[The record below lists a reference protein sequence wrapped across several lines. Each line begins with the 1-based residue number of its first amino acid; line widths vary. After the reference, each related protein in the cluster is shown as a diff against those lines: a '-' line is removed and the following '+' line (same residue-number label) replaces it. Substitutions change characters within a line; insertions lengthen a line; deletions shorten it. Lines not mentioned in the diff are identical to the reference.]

1 MEAWITSHIR
11 PIVDSFIY
19 SILGTVILCLTFWFI
34 EKVLPFSMKKEIE
47 EDENV
52 SLGIILGAFIIGI
65 SLIIAAAIQG
75 E

>member
-1 MEAWITSHIR
+1 MEWVTSHVR
-11 PIVDSFIY
+11 PIIDSFIY
-19 SILGTVILCLTFWFI
+19 SILGTVILCAAFWFI

-75 E
+75 

>member
-1 MEAWITSHIR
+1 MEWVTAHVR

-19 SILGTVILCLTFWFI
+19 SILGTLILCVAFWFI
-34 EKVLPFSMKKEIE
+34 EKILPFSMKKEIE
-47 EDENV
+47 EDENT

-75 E
+75 

>member
-1 MEAWITSHIR
+1 MEWVASHVR

-19 SILGTVILCLTFWFI
+19 SILGTVILCAGFWFI
-34 EKVLPFSMKKEIE
+34 EKILPFSMKKEIE
-47 EDENV
+47 EDENT

-75 E
+75 